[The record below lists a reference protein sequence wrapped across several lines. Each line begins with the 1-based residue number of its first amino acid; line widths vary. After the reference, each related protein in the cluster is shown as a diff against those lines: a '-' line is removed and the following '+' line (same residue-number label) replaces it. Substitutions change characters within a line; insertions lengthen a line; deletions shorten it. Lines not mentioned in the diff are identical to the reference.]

1 MSEVDILLGSAIAAG
16 AVFTLAASRRPDGLP
31 PAAPWARRVMTLGL
45 LAVLISG
52 MLRMVDGIG
61 YDMPNI
67 PVLDFL
73 FFAGTA
79 TFVWMTLRRRRGKGH
94 GR

>member
-16 AVFTLAASRRPDGLP
+16 AVFALALSRRPDALP
-31 PAAPWARRVMTLGL
+31 APPWARRVMTLGL
-45 LAVLISG
+45 LAMLISG
-52 MLRMVDGIG
+52 LLRMVEGVG

-67 PVLDFL
+67 FVLDFL

-79 TFVWMTLRRRRGKGH
+79 TFVWMMLRRRRGKGH
-94 GR
+94 GH